1 MTTFI
6 LLYTFCFFRSNM
18 NVHICTLCFSLF
30 LTLHCTPHYSL
41 PGLLF
46 GCYLVSD
53 SLWVHGSVDSLPGS
67 VQINSVARLCPTL
80 CNPNGLQHPR
90 LPCPS
95 PTPRACSNSCPSSQ
109 WYHLTISSAATSNL
123 LILVKLLVEVCQWG
137 ERALVASVLVPAFV
151 TFTSLIVN
159 WWIGLLVS
167 HVSLV
172 SFGNGSR
179 PWGMARLQRADETGF
194 LSQESWD
201 RTWDGHGRGGG
212 ELDMAKGNWETLCMA
227 LLPPAVSVSFHQD
240 ALFFYFKWYLSVVGV
255 TGHGWK
261 KQMWLHDVDYIE

>member
-53 SLWVHGSVDSLPGS
+53 SLRVHGSVDSLPGS

-109 WYHLTISSAATSNL
+109 WYHLTISSSVFPFSSCPQPFPTSGSFQMSQLWIRWPKYWIFSFNISL
-123 LILVKLLVEVCQWG
+123 SNEHSGLI
-137 ERALVASVLVPAFV
+137 
-151 TFTSLIVN
+151 
-159 WWIGLLVS
+159 
-167 HVSLV
+167 
-172 SFGNGSR
+172 SFR
-179 PWGMARLQRADETGF
+179 MD
-194 LSQESWD
+194 
-201 RTWDGHGRGGG
+201 
-212 ELDMAKGNWETLCMA
+212 
-227 LLPPAVSVSFHQD
+227 
-240 ALFFYFKWYLSVVGV
+240 
-255 TGHGWK
+255 
-261 KQMWLHDVDYIE
+261 

>member
-109 WYHLTISSAATSNL
+109 WYHLTISSSVIPFSSRLQSFPASGSFPMSRFFTAGGQSIGVL
-123 LILVKLLVEVCQWG
+123 
-137 ERALVASVLVPAFV
+137 ALASVLP
-151 TFTSLIVN
+151 VN
-159 WWIGLLVS
+159 IQDWFPSGW
-167 HVSLV
+167 
-172 SFGNGSR
+172 
-179 PWGMARLQRADETGF
+179 TGRI
-194 LSQESWD
+194 S
-201 RTWDGHGRGGG
+201 
-212 ELDMAKGNWETLCMA
+212 
-227 LLPPAVSVSFHQD
+227 LLPKGCSRVFSNTTFQKCQFFNAQLPLWSNSHIHPWLLEKTITLTIMTFVGKAMSQ
-240 ALFFYFKWYLSVVGV
+240 LFNILSRFVIAFLPRS
-255 TGHGWK
+255 K
-261 KQMWLHDVDYIE
+261 CLLISWL